1 MKANESAVK
10 QYLRELENVQRKLM
24 AHYQLKERLECK
36 QQIQSVK
43 NNIDGGVNEAAKNL
57 TMFTKDTVDD
67 VLEMKHHLEKSQD
80 EIIDRERS
88 LRQQAGQIKE
98 LNQRLAAIERKKEAF
113 QRQ

>member
-1 MKANESAVK
+1 
-10 QYLRELENVQRKLM
+10 M

-36 QQIQSVK
+36 KQIQNVQ

-67 VLEMKHHLEKSQD
+67 LLEMKHHLEKSQD

-88 LRQQAGQIKE
+88 LRQQASQIKE